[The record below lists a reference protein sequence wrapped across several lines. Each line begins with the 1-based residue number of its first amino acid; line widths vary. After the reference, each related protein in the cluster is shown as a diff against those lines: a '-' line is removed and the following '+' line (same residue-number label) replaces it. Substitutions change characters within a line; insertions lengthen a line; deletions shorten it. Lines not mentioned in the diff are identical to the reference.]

1 MNASRVIFSK
11 NYTTL
16 LIGIE
21 RFKHPC
27 AVYNLMREDIRK
39 KLRKEF
45 EELLDE
51 DEDSDIPVSERKVK
65 DKKIREFD
73 E

>member
-1 MNASRVIFSK
+1 
-11 NYTTL
+11 
-16 LIGIE
+16 
-21 RFKHPC
+21 
-27 AVYNLMREDIRK
+27 MREDIRK